1 MLILVLEGALLER
14 DQVLCACA
22 VVVVLAAVW
31 GFFVVIFIREGFV
44 CLMFF
49 PLFSSWYYLLDVFFL
64 VCLYY
69 LYFTFRILRRKK
81 TRTRSNRGA
90 HPDAASGF
98 RQISS

>member
-49 PLFSSWYYLLDVFFL
+49 PLFSSWYYLLDVFFFSL
-64 VCLYY
+64 FILFILYVSN
-69 LYFTFRILRRKK
+69 FTTKK
-81 TRTRSNRGA
+81 DKNSV
-90 HPDAASGF
+90 
-98 RQISS
+98 

>member
-49 PLFSSWYYLLDVFFL
+49 PLFSSWYYLLDFF
-64 VCLYY
+64 
-69 LYFTFRILRRKK
+69 FF
-81 TRTRSNRGA
+81 
-90 HPDAASGF
+90 
-98 RQISS
+98 